1 MNLATRP
8 QIFSQ
13 EKENLWH
20 LVAPSIWALAGN
32 ETRQNQSLKIL
43 RTLFDQPRWLEALH
57 LYDEKGSQ
65 LFEQICELPEYYQTR
80 TEESILERHAE
91 KVIAQAPVD
100 CILELGA
107 GFSTKTVHLLKE
119 QVRQRQGGIFA
130 PLDVSLTGLVASR
143 EAVKKRFP
151 QLEFHGLQ
159 AQFDQG
165 IASIAKGLST
175 LFVFLGSTLGNLTQP
190 ELIRFFQHMSD
201 SMGPQD
207 FLLLGVDRVKDVEVL
222 QRAYN
227 DSQGVTAAFILNVF
241 ENINRILGSDFHLNK
256 MRFESWYNLERQRI
270 EMFSVS
276 TTAQE
281 IQFPSHDSSFVWE
294 KDEKI
299 LVEISRKFI
308 PATLKKQL
316 QFFGL
321 KAVEH
326 FTDPK
331 EWFSLLL
338 LTKSPAS

>member
-1 MNLATRP
+1 MNPATRP

-13 EKENLWH
+13 EKEKLWH
-20 LVAPSIWALAGN
+20 LVAPSIWAMDGK
-32 ETRQNQSLKIL
+32 ETRQDQSLKIL

-65 LFEQICELPEYYQTR
+65 YFEQICELPEYYQTR

-119 QVRQRQGGIFA
+119 QVHQRQGGIFA

-151 QLEFHGLQ
+151 QMEFQGLQ

-165 IASIAKGLST
+165 ITSIAKELST

-190 ELIRFFQHMSD
+190 ELIQFFQHISD
-201 SMGPQD
+201 SMGSQD
-207 FLLLGVDRVKDVEVL
+207 FLLLGVDRVKDVQIL

-227 DSQGVTAAFILNVF
+227 DSRGVTSAFILNVF
-241 ENINRILGSDFHLNK
+241 ENINRLLGSDFNLNK
-256 MRFESWYNLERQRI
+256 MRFESRYNPERQRI

-308 PATLKKQL
+308 PATLIQQL

-321 KAVEH
+321 KVVEH

-338 LTKSPAS
+338 SKKSPAS